1 MELSQ
6 ISDSEYE
13 EIDDEELLISKYHQ
27 QKIRK
32 TIILENHPIQTL
44 AKQNKKLAPKLH
56 SVIDNSLLVVLIVQ
70 KLHRYKLC
78 TLLCQSF
85 KLLALTSKI

>member
-56 SVIDNSLLVVLIVQ
+56 SVIDNSLFIGSLDRTETTSVQAMHIVVPVL
-70 KLHRYKLC
+70 
-78 TLLCQSF
+78 
-85 KLLALTSKI
+85 